1 MNSKDSKA
9 CNEDS
14 DRWLVAGVEVR
25 PCDFPWRFWYKN
37 RRPNRMPC
45 DCTARHL
52 MKTYENP
59 IFDEEVM
66 VSCWEDQGWREVYE
80 KGIKDIK
87 VCCVTPIQVVQDFF
101 DVTVNI
107 YTYIYIYIQADQQ
120 AHFNFSSNLTLHPSE
135 GSNPTGRY
143 SLPKWGGGWVMKL
156 FVQDITQY
164 LACIM

>member
-14 DRWLVAGVEVR
+14 DRWLVGGVEVR

-52 MKTYENP
+52 MKTYWKHMKTRFSMKKWWSHVER
-59 IFDEEVM
+59 IRDE
-66 VSCWEDQGWREVYE
+66 WEVYE

-101 DVTVNI
+101 DVTVNK
-107 YTYIYIYIQADQQ
+107 YIYIQADQQ
-120 AHFNFSSNLTLHPSE
+120 AYFNFSSNLTLHPSE
-135 GSNPTGRY
+135 ESNPTGRY

-156 FVQDITQY
+156 SVQDITQY